1 MTDKVEGEIL
11 KIYEGSRPKEENLFE
26 TSNVNHIAWSLALV
40 FILTTVWLGIALV
53 HAENQRHAM
62 ASNLCPDQ
70 VFKEGFDQKCLL
82 TVRSRDHWWEH
93 LWYGVTHVRSHPDHD
108 GRIDTRK

>member
-1 MTDKVEGEIL
+1 MSEKVEGEIL

-26 TSNVNHIAWSLALV
+26 TSNVNHVAWTLALIFV
-40 FILTTVWLGIALV
+40 LTTVWFGIALV
-53 HAENQRHAM
+53 NAENQRHAM

-70 VFKEGFDQKCLL
+70 VFKQGFDKKCLL

-93 LWYGVTHVRSHPDHD
+93 LWYGVTHVRARPDHD